1 MASDRNYWHQLQLR
15 RLSRRHVLGAGTA
28 AAATAALAA
37 CGGKTPAGSSAGSG
51 PSASP
56 AASGTPVHGGTLNL
70 STDVNPPLNP
80 LTNAR
85 VTTMDAIGGVM
96 SRLLRF
102 KAGLDPKVYE
112 NWDVEGDLA
121 TSVESPDGA
130 TWTAKLRP
138 DATFQNVPPVN
149 GHAVEAEDI
158 KQSLMHLATDPR
170 NANRDAIGM
179 IDPNGITTPDKNTVV
194 LKLKYPYA
202 PFTHTLASGSYC
214 WIFPREAFAGAYD
227 PEKQVIGAGPFTF
240 QSATPD
246 VGLVYKRNANWWW
259 NKGMPYVDG
268 IQYSIIP
275 DPNQVM
281 AQFTSGHLDV
291 FSPLPTNVEAAK
303 AQNPKAALITA
314 TPADCNWV
322 FGQLSDPKSV
332 WSDLRVRQAV
342 SMAIDRA
349 AFAKAAA
356 PHGGED
362 LLVVQAYYGP
372 WTLKISDLDA
382 STGQYYKY
390 NPAES
395 KKLLQAAGLQDS
407 NFKFVY
413 PSSGYGDQFVKNAE
427 TVNSMLSAA
436 GFKTSLVPIDYQ
448 REWVNNGKGVRY
460 GAIGSD
466 SFGWALTAGYNDP
479 DEVLYNYFYSTSS
492 LSNTK
497 LKDPALD
504 AMIDKE
510 RTTLD
515 NDGRRQAVLNIQK
528 YLAQKLYFVGGFAYP
543 YAYQMRQPRVQN
555 YYYTLDYGY
564 MTTSSSRLWLTS

>member
-1 MASDRNYWHQLQLR
+1 MASDRKYWDGLHLR
-15 RLSRRHVLGAGTA
+15 RLSRRRLLGSGA
-28 AAATAALAA
+28 AVAATAGLAA
-37 CGGKTPAGSSAGSG
+37 CGSK
-51 PSASP
+51 P
-56 AASGTPVHGGTLNL
+56 AASGSKPAVSSAAQGTPVRGGTLNIA
-70 STDVNPPLNP
+70 TDVNPPLNP

-121 TSVESPDGA
+121 TSVESPDGV

-138 DATFQNVPPVN
+138 DAVFQNVSPVN
-149 GHAVEAEDI
+149 GHPVEAEDI
-158 KQSLMHLATDPR
+158 KQSLVHLATDPR

-179 IDPNGITTPDKNTVV
+179 IDPNGITTPDAHTVV
-194 LKLKYPYA
+194 FKLKYPYA
-202 PFTHTLASGSYC
+202 PFNKTLASGSYC
-214 WIFPREAFAGAYD
+214 WIFPREAFGGAYD
-227 PEKQVIGAGPFTF
+227 PEKQVIGSGPFLF
-240 QSATPD
+240 ESATPD
-246 VGLVYKRNANWWW
+246 VGLVYKRNPSWWW
-259 NKGMPYVDG
+259 NKDMPYIDG
-268 IQYSIIP
+268 IQYSIVP
-275 DPNQVM
+275 DPNQAL

-291 FSPLPTNVEAAK
+291 LAPLPTEVDSAK
-303 AQNPKAALITA
+303 AQNPKATFLTT

-322 FGQLSDPKSV
+322 FGQLGDPKSV
-332 WSDLRVRQAV
+332 WSDIRVRQAV

-356 PHGGED
+356 PQGGED

-372 WTLKISDLDA
+372 WTLKLSDLDA
-382 STGQYYKY
+382 NTAQWYKY

-395 KKLLQAAGLQDS
+395 KKLLQAAGLQDFT
-407 NFKFVY
+407 FKFVY
-413 PSSGYGDQFVKNAE
+413 PSTGYGDQFVKNAQ
-427 TVNSMLSAA
+427 TVNSMLGAA
-436 GFKTSLVPIDYQ
+436 GFKTTLVPIDYQ

-479 DEVLYNYFYSTSS
+479 DEVLYNYFYSTSA

-497 LKDPALD
+497 LKDPKLD

-510 RTTLD
+510 RTALTD
-515 NDGRRQAVLNIQK
+515 DARRQAVLDIQK
-528 YLAQKLYFVGGFAYP
+528 YLAQQLYFVGGLAFP
-543 YAYQMRQPRVQN
+543 YNYHMRQARVQN
-555 YYYTLDYGY
+555 YYYTLDYGF
-564 MTTSSSRLWLTS
+564 MTATDSRLWLLS